1 MTIFS
6 RLKGK
11 FARAYEGRYMGCVL
25 EQVVQAEPQMLKAL
39 FPALAQRK
47 DWGAICKALRS
58 GERDSQ
64 ITVEVPFEGKY
75 QNRRA
80 DLAIEYRG
88 ELIAL
93 LEIKYEDHRS
103 QTNRAQLQDNIAF
116 VTQSVACFTYLTL
129 HQPPELQTKTIE
141 QAKTKRVRH
150 ILYRGLYTAAE
161 KLRKSNPVV
170 DWFCQ
175 FLEEEF
181 IVYQE
186 KIGGSKGRKT
196 LALLTRSILGTKTKG
211 YGRLQGEERLT
222 DALALFS
229 ELKTNA
235 QTLSDWL
242 RLQKGISKFLPSRPN
257 VYFNAWPEYNE
268 KAYLKEIDKT
278 REIRRK
284 YPKSKRENPSIYEFQ
299 TDGYL
304 TVASSGQF
312 PKTAVTKYLGLE
324 IGYSARLWKTKRRSR
339 VTLAIYFSIYGS
351 DWEDYDH
358 YCDHKIHI
366 KNGSIV
372 MSEANAQHRLLASI
386 KEALTY
392 AIDDKDTSTKNRN
405 YLIRFK
411 KAVEG
416 IPNTAMIPE
425 RRRTKAKK

>member
-25 EQVVQAEPQMLKAL
+25 EQVVQAEPQMLKTL
-39 FPALAQRK
+39 FPELAQRK
-47 DWGAICKALRS
+47 DWGAICKALKS

-103 QTNRAQLQDNIAF
+103 QTNKAQLQDNIAF
-116 VTQSVACFTYLTL
+116 VMQSAACFTYLTL
-129 HQPPELQTKTIE
+129 HQPPEVQTKTIE
-141 QAKTKRVRH
+141 RARTKHVRH
-150 ILYRGLYTAAE
+150 ILYRDLYTAAE

-181 IVYQE
+181 IVYRE

-196 LALLTRSILGTKTKG
+196 LALLTRSMLGTNANG
-211 YGRLQGEERLT
+211 YGRLSGEERLT
-222 DALALFS
+222 DAITLLS

-242 RLQKGISKFLPSRPN
+242 RLQKTIRPFLPNRFAT
-257 VYFNAWPEYNE
+257 YFNAWAEYDE
-268 KAYLKEIDKT
+268 DKLIIDAQKKLKEDFDVYKH
-278 REIRRK
+278 
-284 YPKSKRENPSIYEFQ
+284 Q
-299 TDGYL
+299 AGGWMV
-304 TVASSGQF
+304 VASYSKF
-312 PKTAVTKYLGLE
+312 KKKKTGSRPGIE
-324 IGYSARLWKTKRRSR
+324 IGYAAFLPKDKTKIALRLY
-339 VTLAIYFSIYGS
+339 VEIYGS
-351 DWEDYDH
+351 DWED
-358 YCDHKIHI
+358 
-366 KNGSIV
+366 G
-372 MSEANAQHRLLASI
+372 R
-386 KEALTY
+386 
-392 AIDDKDTSTKNRN
+392 DDEYYT
-405 YLIRFK
+405 IRFK
-411 KAVEG
+411 GGPISLDEGNAQRRLLESLSKALGKAIQDSKTKATTRILLERFLKAVNG
-416 IPNTAMIPE
+416 IPTKAMVPVAK
-425 RRRTKAKK
+425 RKTKAKT